1 MIKHFVNDQGF
12 YLGEYDFSDEENL
25 PEVPEGAVEVRRAP
39 PITPDQVYDLVDK
52 RWLPPE
58 PKHYVDADGVY
69 LGSYSGAEPP
79 EGAVEVPEAPADV
92 RQVCADNAWQPLGLD
107 VVRGAMPTLTARQ
120 FRLGL
125 INAGIT
131 LQEVDD
137 QIALIAD
144 PAEKSVA
151 EIEWTYASTFERLHP
166 LVVTVSLALN
176 LTPEQVDSLWT
187 WAADL

>member
-1 MIKHFVNDQGF
+1 MDTFIQNPDNPDDVRSVTLSDQLTVVDG
-12 YLGEYDFSDEENL
+12 LVATCPNPALVGWVVLAEW
-25 PEVPEGAVEVRRAP
+25 PPAP
-39 PITPDQVYDLVDK
+39 TPDEL
-52 RWLPPE
+52 R
-58 PKHYVDADGVY
+58 A
-69 LGSYSGAEPP
+69 
-79 EGAVEVPEAPADV
+79 
-92 RQVCADNAWQPLGLD
+92 
-107 VVRGAMPTLTARQ
+107 AMPTITARQ

-144 PAEKSVA
+144 PAEKAVA